1 MYQAS
6 YCGAFSLA
14 AGRYGDAQTES
25 NSLTRAL
32 RSVHGDGF
40 LGLDLVDPYS
50 LQFSDLL
57 TCRQR

>member
-6 YCGAFSLA
+6 YCGALSLA

-32 RSVHGDGF
+32 CSVHGDGF
-40 LGLDLVDPYS
+40 LGLDLVDP
-50 LQFSDLL
+50 
-57 TCRQR
+57 